1 MIMPSEPFSCAR
13 LSVPASIHAHVQQSL
28 MTISKLK
35 LCVKNS
41 FPADTNIPLP
51 VCVCISATMFLAVNF
66 PINPRRFHLTWCP
79 LGSFPVALYICAS
92 FLTKAEPASTAH
104 WYIPQSPPQ
113 PLRDTW
119 AAPCLTVL
127 SIVSVS
133 VGMHLLLTVP
143 AFASIQESLHFKVKG
158 LKVPSS
164 GYLLA
169 SLRITSLQRGF

>member
-1 MIMPSEPFSCAR
+1 MPSEPFYCAR

-28 MTISKLK
+28 PTISRLK

-66 PINPRRFHLTWCP
+66 PINPRRFHLAWCP
-79 LGSFPVALYICAS
+79 LGSFPVALYICIS
-92 FLTKAEPASTAH
+92 FLTKASTAH

-113 PLRDTW
+113 PLTGTW
-119 AAPCLTVL
+119 AAPCLAVA
-127 SIVSVS
+127 SVVSVS
-133 VGMHLLLTVP
+133 VDMCLLLTAP

-169 SLRITSLQRGF
+169 SLRITTLQRGF